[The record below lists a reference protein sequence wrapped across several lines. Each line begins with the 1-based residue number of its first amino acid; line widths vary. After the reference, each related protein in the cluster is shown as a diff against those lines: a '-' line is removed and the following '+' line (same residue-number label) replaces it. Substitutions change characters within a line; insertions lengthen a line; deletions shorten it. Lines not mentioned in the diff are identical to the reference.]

1 MKITTLPSGNYR
13 VQKQINGKRRSFTF
27 DHKPTQRELRELFSD
42 ISDKANGKLKFRE
55 ACESYIEARSNTLSP
70 STYKE
75 YKGTVNRLS
84 EALMDAL
91 IDNITANDVQREIN
105 RLAVNRAP
113 KTVRNYH
120 GFIAAVLGEF
130 RPDLVL
136 HTHLPMKD
144 NKPPYI
150 PSTDDIRALLDYAK
164 DTEYEVPLLLAC
176 ASLRRGE
183 ICALTMDDI
192 DGNTIHITK
201 DMVLDI
207 NKEWV
212 IKPPKTTQSIRD
224 VVVPDSVIE
233 AIFRNGLYKGH
244 PNSIS
249 DWMEKAEQ
257 TLGLEHFSLHKCRH
271 YFASAAHEAG
281 VSDAD
286 IMRAGGWKTDHVMK
300 TVYRHSLAK
309 DNSAAANAVFK
320 NILQ

>member
-1 MKITTLPSGNYR
+1 MKIIKLPSGNYR
-13 VQKQINGKRRSFTF
+13 VQKQFNGKRHSFTF
-27 DHKPTQRELRELFSD
+27 DHRPTQKELLEQFASVGSA
-42 ISDKANGKLKFRE
+42 INGKLSFKA
-55 ACESYIEARSNTLSP
+55 ACQSYIEARSNTLSP

-75 YKGTVNRLS
+75 YTGTVKRLS
-84 EALMDAL
+84 EAFTGLE
-91 IDNITANDVQREIN
+91 IDKITANDVQREIN
-105 RLAVNRAP
+105 RLSIDKSP

-120 GFIAAVLGEF
+120 GFIASILGEF

-150 PSTDDIRALLDYAK
+150 PSTDDIKALLDYAK
-164 DTEYEVPLLLAC
+164 DTDYEVPLLLAC

-192 DGNTIHITK
+192 EGNIVHITK

-212 IKPPKTTQSIRD
+212 IKPPKTPQSIRD
-224 VVVPDSVIE
+224 VYVPDRVIE
-233 AIFRNGLYKGH
+233 AISRNGLYKGH

-249 DWMEKAEQ
+249 DWMDKAER

-286 IMRAGGWKTDHVMK
+286 IMKAGGWKTDHVMK

-309 DNSAAANAVFK
+309 DNSEATNAVFK
-320 NILQ
+320 NIL